1 MECRNTSIKPARR
14 AARAFTLTEILVAL
28 GITSILML
36 VVAQLTFFTG
46 RSFAGLMNYTELD
59 KYSRNALD
67 QMIYRIRQADYMKS
81 FTARKMV
88 FSYSST
94 NDLVYEYF
102 PDSKLLTETLAGR
115 RKTLLK
121 ECDELKFSIFQRNT
135 EAGTYDQFPS
145 TLTNNAAKLV
155 QLNWTCSRRILGARV
170 NTESV
175 QSAKIVIRNQQ

>member
-1 MECRNTSIKPARR
+1 MECKNISTEPARR
-14 AARAFTLTEILVAL
+14 ASRAFTLVEMLVAL
-28 GITSILML
+28 GITS
-36 VVAQLTFFTG
+36 VVMVVLAQLTYFTG

-67 QMIYRIRQADYMKS
+67 QMIFKIRQSDHLKS
-81 FTARKMV
+81 FTTNRMV
-88 FSYSST
+88 FSYNTT

-102 PDSKLLTETLAGR
+102 PDSKLLIETLAGR

-121 ECDELKFSIFQRNT
+121 ECDELRFSIFQRNT
-135 EAGTYDQFPS
+135 VAGSYDQFPATMTNS
-145 TLTNNAAKLV
+145 TAKLV

-175 QSAKIVIRNQQ
+175 QSAKIVIRNQ